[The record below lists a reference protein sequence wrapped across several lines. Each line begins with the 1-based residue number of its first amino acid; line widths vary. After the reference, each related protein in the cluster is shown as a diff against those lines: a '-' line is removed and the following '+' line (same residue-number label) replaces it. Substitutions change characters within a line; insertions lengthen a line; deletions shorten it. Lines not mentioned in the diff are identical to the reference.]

1 MTRLLTLL
9 TTLLV
14 LALAPAAQAAWFGA
28 EPIDGPAEIDAL
40 GDVDVARD
48 GTGAVVYLKREGG
61 VPQVFLSRLTGGV
74 WSAPVKISSG
84 PAVSEAAVSATDG
97 GRLMVAWIAGGTVLG
112 TVIER
117 AGAAP
122 APVATLGGPGATG
135 LGVDMGINEAGYA
148 VWSAGGDVRAA
159 RLDENVTWT
168 PIASALDVDP
178 ARSAGTGPSRP
189 RVGVSAEGNAVVVW
203 GENAA
208 NGTTRVMSR
217 RLTGLNLSVAPQDLT
232 LPAFEGGAGGNADSP
247 DIDIEDDGS
256 FAWVAFRQDI
266 GGRSRTVARRLRGS
280 AFEDAFAIDAGQ
292 TSFSPRIDFAGKGLG
307 GAVTAAAGDAVFS
320 GYLDK
325 FDAFQPAVRIDETP
339 GGQPSPVIATSER
352 GDVYAA
358 WRTGPGEVRARRK
371 DGEKG
376 FEPEFAASNPALGPV
391 APGQIGIGADRSGNT
406 AVAMLQGAG
415 AARTVSVAVYDR
427 LPGRPVVL
435 SSSRYRARRPLIKWA
450 VGSENWGAQKF
461 TVYVDKKVVGTTTNR
476 NRLVSKRRLGRGL
489 HRYRVRATD
498 RRGQVSTSRTRS
510 FRVDPGLPVLALT
523 VRRRGRTVTV
533 STVARDRGPSG
544 LDFVQIDWG
553 DKSRKLRRR
562 SAVHHYKKGRYTLT
576 VRAVDKAANVT
587 AKKKVLRIP

>member
-9 TTLLV
+9 TTLFV
-14 LALAPAAQAAWFGA
+14 LALAPAAQAAWFRA
-28 EPIDGPAEIDAL
+28 EPIDGPADIVSL

-48 GTGAVVYLKREGG
+48 GTGAVAYLKREGG
-61 VPQVFLSRLTGGV
+61 VSQVFLSRLTGGV

-84 PAVSEAAVSATDG
+84 PAVTEAAVSATDG

-122 APVATLGGPGATG
+122 APVAALGGPGASG
-135 LGVDMGINEAGYA
+135 LSVDMGINEAGYA
-148 VWSAGGDVRAA
+148 VWSANGDVRAA
-159 RLDENVTWT
+159 RLDEGVTWT
-168 PIASALDVDP
+168 PIAAPLDVDP
-178 ARSAGTGPSRP
+178 ARSAGTGSSRP

-208 NGTTRVMSR
+208 DGKTHVMSR
-217 RLTGLNLSVAPQDLT
+217 RLTALNLSVAPQDLT
-232 LPAFEGGAGGNADSP
+232 LPIFEGGAGGNADSP

-256 FAWVAFRQDI
+256 FAWVAFRQDF

-280 AFEDAFAIDAGQ
+280 GYEDPFAIDGGQ

-325 FDAFQPAVRIDETP
+325 FDAFQPAVRIDVTP

-371 DGEKG
+371 NGEKG
-376 FEPEFAASNPALGPV
+376 FEPEFAASNPAFGAV
-391 APGQIGIGADRSGNT
+391 VPGQIAVGADRSGNT
-406 AVAMLQGAG
+406 AVAMVQGDGAG
-415 AARTVSVAVYDR
+415 RRVSVAVYDR
-427 LPGRPVVL
+427 VPGRPVVL
-435 SSSRYRARRPLIKWA
+435 RSFRYRARKPLIKWA
-450 VGSENWGAQKF
+450 VGSENWGAQTF
-461 TVYVDKKVVGTTTNR
+461 TVFVDGKAVGKTTK

-489 HRYRVRATD
+489 HRYRVRAVD
-498 RRGQVSTSRTRS
+498 RRGQVATSRTRT
-510 FRVDPGLPVLALT
+510 FRVDPGLPTLNLT

-533 STVARDRGPSG
+533 STVAADRGPAG
-544 LDFVQIDWG
+544 LDYVQIDWG

-576 VRAVDKAANVT
+576 VRAVDKAGNVT
-587 AKKKVLRIP
+587 AKKKALRIP